1 MILHREVHVELGRYV
16 KDIVFAANDG
26 IVTTFAVV
34 AGVAGAELPSA
45 VVLVIGLANLVA
57 DGFSMAT
64 GNYLGTKS
72 EKELYKKEE
81 LREKD
86 EIKRIPERE
95 REEIRKILE
104 EKGYKGENLEKMV
117 SLVSANEKFW
127 VEFMMHQE
135 LKLFAPSTESP
146 IKHGVATFLSFAV
159 AGAIPLL
166 PYVFPVTDNSFL
178 MASVF
183 SGVALFTVGSLR
195 KFFSNRSWFISGM
208 EMLLIGGLAA
218 SAAYLVGYL
227 LKTLI

>member
-1 MILHREVHVELGRYV
+1 MHREVHVELGQYV
-16 KDIVFAANDG
+16 KDVVFAANDG

-34 AGVAGAELPSA
+34 AGVMGAELPTT
-45 VVLVIGLANLVA
+45 VVLIIGLANLVA

-72 EKELYKKEE
+72 EKELYQKEE

-86 EIKRIPERE
+86 EIKKIPEKE
-95 REEIRKILE
+95 RAEIRKILE
-104 EKGYKGENLEKMV
+104 EKGYRGKDLDKMV

-146 IKHGVATFLSFAV
+146 VKHATATFLSFAA

-166 PYVFPVTDNSFL
+166 PYFFSATANSFL

-183 SGVALFTVGSLR
+183 SGAALFTVGSLR
-195 KFFSNRSWFISGM
+195 KFFSNRSWFISGL
-208 EMLLIGGLAA
+208 EMLIIGGLAA

-227 LKTLI
+227 LKALI